1 MDFMDLSNFKDEE
14 TKDRVRRENF
24 KRAGVLLEAVREN
37 DIERV
42 KKLLCYDDKSEEKV
56 KFRKWYVNEKAWNDW
71 IALHAAVEQGSIPM
85 TKLLLECG
93 SEINAI
99 SDVLYTPLHLGTIVI
114 SHKKSHRFFNTNFLI
129 DTNAIDCYKHIDN

>member
-1 MDFMDLSNFKDEE
+1 MDFMDLSNFKDDE

-71 IALHAAVEQGSIPM
+71 IALHAAAEQGSIPM
-85 TKLLLECG
+85 TKFLIECG

-99 SDVLYTPLHLGTIVI
+99 SDVLYTPLHLGTQAIN
-114 SHKKSHRFFNTNFLI
+114 HKKNYRFLINFLSN
-129 DTNAIDCYKHIDN
+129 TNAIDCYKYIDN

>member
-1 MDFMDLSNFKDEE
+1 MDFMDLSNFKDDE

-71 IALHAAVEQGSIPM
+71 IALHAAAEQGSIPM
-85 TKLLLECG
+85 TKFLIECG

-99 SDVLYTPLHLGTIVI
+99 SDVLYTPLHLGTQAIN
-114 SHKKSHRFFNTNFLI
+114 HKKNYRFLI
-129 DTNAIDCYKHIDN
+129 QWGFRLKFLK

>member
-1 MDFMDLSNFKDEE
+1 MDFMDLSNFKDDE

-37 DIERV
+37 DIETV
-42 KKLLCYDDKSEEKV
+42 KKLLCYEDKSEEKV

-93 SEINAI
+93 SETNAI
-99 SDVLYTPLHLGTIVI
+99 SDVLYTPLHLGTVVI
-114 SHKKSHRFFNTNFLI
+114 SRTNRHKNELRICK
-129 DTNAIDCYKHIDN
+129 